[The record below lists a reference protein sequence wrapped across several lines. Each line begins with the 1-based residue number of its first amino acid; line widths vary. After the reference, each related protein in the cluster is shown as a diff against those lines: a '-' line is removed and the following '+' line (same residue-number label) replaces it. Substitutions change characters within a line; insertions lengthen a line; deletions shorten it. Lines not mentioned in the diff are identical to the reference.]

1 MTMRIVR
8 ALLCLALVALA
19 LTVPALAAVD
29 ATPLALDEP
38 AKATIDEAGSYAYF
52 RFTPT
57 ETNWYEFASSGS
69 DDTFGYI
76 YDGNMQTL
84 ASDDDSGTNRNFKV
98 VAQLTAGTTY
108 YLGARFYSAGTT
120 GTFSV
125 TIARNN
131 HLTAARV
138 GSREV
143 RLAVDEKATLRVT
156 ASCTRGSIHYEWHSM
171 PTGSG
176 TYARIDGASAS
187 SLPIDALQCDTQYR
201 CHVTDDYD
209 NAVDVDFSVIL
220 ENHLTVWHVG
230 NARVEVAPGASA
242 TLAVDASCDFGDVH
256 YQWYRRNYSAD
267 GGYEDA
273 IIDGANGATCDTGA
287 INWRTG
293 FTCEVWDD
301 YRHSGRVLYEV
312 SVGNQ
317 LSVKNAGKSE
327 LFVLPG
333 ESVTLRVDA
342 ACATGELHY
351 NWTDSNYDV
360 PAGANGAVCAVENIT
375 RPQRFECH
383 VLDDYGNS
391 GRVYFSIRVD
401 NGFGIDNTYNT
412 LVVLYGQTAQLETI
426 AYSDS
431 GTLSYSWGRSYRD
444 ETGYWIYEAISD
456 ADAATLTTAAI
467 TGNATYYCDVEDE
480 YGNSSQAR
488 FEISVDNALTAE
500 TVGSATIVRKTGEPV
515 TLRVRASCASGDLT
529 YKWWADYYDPIA
541 RDWDYRSYAT
551 NEPTFTL
558 TDRQAYGDF
567 ECEVSDAFGNSVEL
581 RFQVRMESEFTAS
594 AAIGPVVKL
603 SYNRSVTLRVN
614 ARSNYELS
622 YQWYR
627 EDELI
632 DGATTY
638 FYKTAPLTETTDYYC
653 RVRDALG
660 ESETIHFLCL
670 VDAVAL
676 EADRDTEITA
686 RAGEYRYFVFT
697 PTETDTYTLESVGAL
712 DPVARLYGSDC
723 EELAYDDDGG
733 RNNNFFLTAPLTAGE
748 QYIIRVHLYK
758 DEDTSGGTF
767 SMRLSRG
774 LRIDPDME
782 EDQQWFLRVGQAA
795 IVPGEVFSV
804 ESGDPSALSAS
815 GNQIT
820 ALKAGDVVVRVTYA
834 EDGDD
839 YSRIF
844 IATIL
849 DGDALTLPAALQT
862 IGEEAFLGDT
872 ALQMVE
878 LGEQVE
884 RVERNAFSGTGLVQ
898 VVVHSASTT
907 FGGGSLR
914 GTGNPTILCK
924 PDSRAEKYAISN
936 DLNYLYL
943 P

>member
-1 MTMRIVR
+1 
-8 ALLCLALVALA
+8 
-19 LTVPALAAVD
+19 
-29 ATPLALDEP
+29 
-38 AKATIDEAGSYAYF
+38 

-57 ETNWYEFASSGS
+57 ETDWYEFASSGS

-76 YDGNMQTL
+76 YDGNMQML
-84 ASDDDSGTNRNFKV
+84 ASDDDGGANRNFKV

-108 YLGARFYSAGTT
+108 YLGARYYSAGTT

-131 HLTAARV
+131 HLTAGRE
-138 GSREV
+138 GSREL
-143 RLAVDEKATLRVT
+143 RLDIDEKATLRVA
-156 ASCTRGSIHYEWHSM
+156 ASCARGSIHYEWHSM

-176 TYARIDGASAS
+176 TYARIDGARAAS
-187 SLPIDALQCDTQYR
+187 LTIDALQCDTQYR
-201 CHVTDDYD
+201 CRVTDDYD

-220 ENHLTVWHVG
+220 ENHLTVWHG
-230 NARVEVAPGASA
+230 GSARVEVAPGASA

-256 YQWYRRNYSAD
+256 YQWYRRTYSAD

-273 IIDGANGATCDTGA
+273 IIDGATGATCDTGA
-287 INWRTG
+287 INWRAA
-293 FTCEVWDD
+293 FICEVWDD
-301 YRHSGRVLYEV
+301 YRHSRKLLYEV
-312 SVGNQ
+312 SVGNR

-333 ESVTLRVDA
+333 ESVTLRVNA

-351 NWTDSNYDV
+351 NWTDSNYET
-360 PAGANGAVCAVENIT
+360 PAGANGASCAVENIM
-375 RPQRFECH
+375 RPQRFECR

-391 GRVYFSIRVD
+391 GTVYFSIRVD
-401 NGFGIDNTYNT
+401 NGFGIDNPFNT
-412 LVVLYGQTAQLETI
+412 IVIPWGESARLETL

-431 GTLSYSWGRSYRD
+431 AAINYSWSRSYRD
-444 ETGYWIYEAISD
+444 DTGYLVFEDIDD
-456 ADAATLTTAAI
+456 ADAAVLVTEAI
-467 TGNATYYCDVEDE
+467 TGNATYYCDVQDE

-488 FEISVDNALTAE
+488 FDISVDNALTVE
-500 TVGSATIVRKTGEPV
+500 PVGSATILRKAGEPV
-515 TLRVRASCASGDLT
+515 KLTIRASCANGDLT

-541 RDWDYRSYAT
+541 RDWDFQSYAT

-558 TDRQAYGDF
+558 NERQAYGDF

-581 RFQVRMESEFTAS
+581 RFQVRMESDFTAS

-603 SYNRSVTLRVN
+603 SSGRSVTLRVN
-614 ARSNYELS
+614 ARSNYELD

-660 ESETIHFLCL
+660 ESETVHFLCL
-670 VDAVAL
+670 VDAEAL
-676 EADRDTEITA
+676 EANRDTEITA

-697 PTETDTYTLESVGAL
+697 PTETDTYTLESIGAL

-733 RNNNFFLTAPLTAGE
+733 RNNNFFLTAPLTAGA
-748 QYIIRVHLYK
+748 QYIIRVHLYE
-758 DEDTSGGTF
+758 DEDTSVGSF
-767 SMRLSRG
+767 SMRLSQG
-774 LRIDPDME
+774 LRIDPDMD
-782 EDQQWFLRVGQAA
+782 EDQQWFLRAGQTV
-795 IVPGEVFSV
+795 IGPGNVFSI
-804 ESGDPSALSAS
+804 ESSDPSALSAS

-844 IATIL
+844 IATIF
-849 DGDALTLPAALQT
+849 DGDALTLPAALRVV
-862 IGEEAFLGDT
+862 GEEAFIGDT

-898 VVVHSASTT
+898 VVVNSASTT

-914 GTGNPTILCK
+914 GTENPTILCK
-924 PDSRAEKYAISN
+924 PDSRAENYAISN